1 MLKTP
6 ARQRQSGFT
15 VVEVI
20 VTLAIGSLVIATLVP
35 IFLLVNRVSTIWTN
49 HAQAR
54 AVGIIAEE
62 SLTRD
67 LRQYGVV
74 QDADCA
80 VGSCTSR
87 LVLHPG
93 TDPDFRVEYVIE
105 TGPSDLPQLVR
116 SVSQRG
122 RPTPTVSTIVAHGV
136 TRLATCHTSQG
147 LIRVDM
153 TLTGFGGHPVDMRP
167 RIFVT
172 PRLGGGGGTPC
183 Q

>member
-1 MLKTP
+1 MSRTT

-15 VVEVI
+15 LVEVI
-20 VTLAIGSLVIATLVP
+20 ITLAVGALVIATLAP

-54 AVGIIAEE
+54 AVGILAEE

-67 LRQYGVV
+67 LRQYGVLR
-74 QDADCA
+74 DADCA
-80 VGSCTSR
+80 ADSCPSR

-105 TGPSDLPQLVR
+105 TGASDLPQLVR
-116 SVSQRG
+116 TVRQG
-122 RPTPTVSTIVAHGV
+122 GTGVSTIVAHGV

-147 LIRVDM
+147 LVRIDM
-153 TLTGFGGHPVDMRP
+153 TLTGFGGQPVDMRP

-172 PRLGGGGGTPC
+172 PRLGGGGGTSC